1 MARRPKRGE
10 RASETTIPHLHE
22 GPEVLSVLLAR
33 AGSRYGA
40 EDVIQL
46 FRKARAAGQEASDV
60 IPTLFER
67 EPRVGSPDEAK
78 RLYGNLF
85 GCWDEAQADED
96 PAERSS
102 DPPEPEQAAVE
113 RALPPRGE
121 ARGSSLTLWIVESVW
136 KHLDSISD
144 GDRKRLRHRFENA
157 QPDLVAWLD
166 SITLTETGALAV
178 HDLAFEIWAM
188 FDVAFGDRL
197 GTASFRD
204 LQSLEAEPPPI
215 EAVQPALLDYVEEVL
230 DLAVEDAPG
239 FDIAQRAQTE
249 RAVSTLAAVLTAAVE
264 PEEPEE

>member
-1 MARRPKRGE
+1 M
-10 RASETTIPHLHE
+10 
-22 GPEVLSVLLAR
+22 V
-33 AGSRYGA
+33 
-40 EDVIQL
+40 
-46 FRKARAAGQEASDV
+46 
-60 IPTLFER
+60 PTLFER
-67 EPRVGSPDEAK
+67 EPRFESPEEAK

-85 GCWDEAQADED
+85 GLWDEAQSEVLQAEED
-96 PAERSS
+96 AAELPTPTPVPAEVMV
-102 DPPEPEQAAVE
+102 EQP
-113 RALPPRGE
+113 LPPRGE
-121 ARGSSLTLWIVESVW
+121 ARGSSLTLSIVEAVW

-197 GTASFRD
+197 GAVSFRE

-215 EAVQPALLDYVEEVL
+215 EALQPALIDYVEEVL

-239 FDIAQRAQTE
+239 FDIAQKAQTE

-264 PEEPEE
+264 PEEQEPEPEPDE